1 MKNAKKA
8 RILITIVCISLIQ
21 GLQYCVSPV
30 LGEIQTMYPK
40 ASPTMIQLL
49 VTVPSLPSMVMAVI
63 SGWLVVKIS
72 KKKLLLA
79 GCFIAGVAGVLPFL
93 SDSFEMLFFSRAFY
107 GVGLGIALVMNTS
120 VVAEFFEGQERV
132 AAMGIQSAA
141 IGASLILVN
150 AAGGFL
156 GRMGFQY
163 SCLLNVAGFLSMILI
178 FVCLPDTG
186 KVKLSGE
193 NKITLNRAVVRLS
206 VFMLLETL
214 FVSAYTTNIAMHVS
228 QNLTTDSGVSGTLSG
243 IFSASQLIIG
253 LILGLVVQRTKQYT
267 LPMAMSF
274 LGIGGVLI
282 VLFPGSFVLLGI
294 GSMFCGLSQGIF
306 VPQAS
311 VELTSS
317 VPPASVTIATAV
329 FSCMMNFGQLVSPVV
344 LNTSSRLALGEESTK
359 NAFTVM
365 IAAAVATSAVMAI
378 IWSRMGRQEKK

>member
-150 AAGGFL
+150 ATGGFL

-228 QNLTTDSGVSGTLSG
+228 QNLTTDSGISGTLSG
-243 IFSASQLIIG
+243 IFSASQLIVG